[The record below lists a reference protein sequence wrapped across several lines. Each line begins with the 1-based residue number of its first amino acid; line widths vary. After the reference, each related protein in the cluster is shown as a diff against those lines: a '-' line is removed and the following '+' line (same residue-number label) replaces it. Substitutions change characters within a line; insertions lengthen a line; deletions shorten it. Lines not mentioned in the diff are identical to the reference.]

1 MLSEGF
7 VGFDGAVYILHP
19 LSGNIFRL
27 TTGGAG
33 TIQDTGSL
41 LAAGEVT
48 YASAM
53 FSPFS
58 VLTVRSNK
66 LVQVVDLS
74 SSAPGLNSP
83 CSTPPR
89 YLNYDRM
96 WGNATV
102 LADGKVLVSG
112 GSAIDNQIYDASGND
127 VDA

>member
-1 MLSEGF
+1 MAP
-7 VGFDGAVYILHP
+7 GASHYP
-19 LSGNIFRL
+19 
-27 TTGGAG
+27 
-33 TIQDTGSL
+33 
-41 LAAGEVT
+41 
-48 YASAM
+48 SAM

-66 LVQVVDLS
+66 LVQIVDLS
-74 SSAPGLNSP
+74 SSTPGLNSP
-83 CSTPPR
+83 CSTPPC